1 MDDMKRL
8 QDAGIE
14 PDDVLN
20 GLGSIIIVTS
30 LDGQVLYLNREA
42 LRTFRLSKEDAS
54 GKHLDALVP
63 ALNWNSIGGTLSD
76 GLLNKR
82 LVRLADV
89 VLETNGSEIILGFS
103 ALPITGAEGRIS
115 AFLLHGSDITVK
127 RNLERQLVQTSKMAT
142 IGEMATGIAH
152 EINQPL
158 NIMKLAS
165 QRLEDAVKEG
175 YDDHDFIKERTAVI
189 IEQIHRISGI
199 IEHIK
204 EFGRKGDDFI
214 PVNINDPIRNAC
226 RLLGEQM
233 RSHGIEYVFNLD
245 DSLPAITGNSS
256 RLEQL
261 FINLLVN
268 SRDALAE
275 RSGEGAIKKIT
286 IFSIRDAIP
295 GMLKV
300 EYMDN
305 GPGIAP
311 ENIDRIFEP
320 FFTTKKGIGTG
331 LGLSICAS
339 IASEHRGIIRAELR
353 PNGAVFV
360 LQLPFINKEKKK

>member
-8 QDAGIE
+8 RDAGIE

-30 LDGQVLYLNREA
+30 LDGRVLYLNREA
-42 LRTFRLSKEDAS
+42 LRIFRISKDGAL
-54 GKHLDALVP
+54 GKHLDTLTQV
-63 ALNWNSIGGTLSD
+63 LNWNSIGVTLSD

-82 LVRLADV
+82 PVRLADV
-89 VLETNGSEIILGFS
+89 VLETNGPEIILGFS
-103 ALPITGAEGRIS
+103 AIPIKSAGGRIS
-115 AFLLHGSDITVK
+115 AFLLHGSDITAK
-127 RNLERQLVQTSKMAT
+127 RNLERQLIQTSKMAT

-165 QRLEDAVKEG
+165 QRIEDAVKEG
-175 YDDHDFIKERTAVI
+175 YADHDFIKERTAVI
-189 IEQIHRISGI
+189 IEQIQRLSGI

-204 EFGRKGDDFI
+204 EFGRKGDGFI
-214 PVNINDPIRNAC
+214 PLDINDPIRNAC

-233 RSHGIEYVFNLD
+233 RSRGIEYVFKLD
-245 DSLPAITGNSS
+245 DSLPDITGNPS

-286 IFSIRDAIP
+286 FFSMRDTIP

-300 EYMDN
+300 EYSDN
-305 GPGIAP
+305 GPGIIP

-320 FFTTKKGIGTG
+320 FFTTKKNTGTG

-339 IASEHRGIIRAELR
+339 IASEHRGILRAETR
-353 PNGAVFV
+353 TDGAVFV
-360 LQLPFINKEKKK
+360 LQLPYIKEDK